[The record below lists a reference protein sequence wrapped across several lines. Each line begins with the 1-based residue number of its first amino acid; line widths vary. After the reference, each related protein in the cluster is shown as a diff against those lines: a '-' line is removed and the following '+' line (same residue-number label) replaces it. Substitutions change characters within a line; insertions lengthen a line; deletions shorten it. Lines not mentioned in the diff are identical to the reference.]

1 MSNKSIDLGE
11 QKDVEVYGA
20 RVHNLKNID
29 VSFPRNQLVVIT
41 GLSGSG
47 KSSLAFDTIYAEGQR
62 RYMETFSAYS
72 RQFMGGMERPD
83 VDKVSGLS
91 PVIAI
96 EQKTTSKNPRS
107 TVGTITEIYDF
118 MRLLYAR
125 VADAFSYNTGEKME
139 RMSEDQILQNIF
151 NKFDGVAVNI
161 LAPVVKGRKGHYR
174 ELFEQIRK
182 QGYVKVR
189 VDGEIKDISAKMQV
203 DRYKIHDIEVV
214 IDRLIID
221 VKDKKRLLDSLQIAM
236 KMGKGVIK
244 ISDKDNNV
252 AHFSKF
258 LMCPTTGISYDERQP
273 NSFSFNSPYGAC
285 ERCDG
290 LGYIFVVDKESV
302 IPNQKLSILNGALAP
317 LGEYRDI
324 WMFQVLKALAKK
336 YSFSLS
342 TPVEKLSDEIINII
356 LNGSPDLIKVEV
368 EYNKWNVQ
376 NYNITFDGIIKM
388 LEEQNEKR
396 SESASDDMD
405 EFRKLKTCPECHGAR
420 LKKESLH
427 FKVDGK
433 NIFELSSMDIN
444 NLHQWFEKVDERLT
458 DRQNIIAKEILK
470 EIKARIGFLT
480 DVGLTYLTLD
490 RTARTLSGGEAQRIR
505 LATQI
510 GSQLMNVMYIL
521 DEPSIG
527 LHQRDNERLINALKN
542 LRDLGNTVLVVEHDK
557 DMILEAD
564 WVIDVGPGA
573 GIHGGTVVAEGT
585 AAQILKSKT
594 LTADY
599 LNGKKQ
605 IETPKIRRKG
615 NGHKLSIIK
624 ATGHNLKEV
633 SVDFPLGK
641 FIAVTGVSG
650 SGKSSL
656 ITETLYPILNHHFF
670 RAKKIPLPYEKIN
683 GLKEIDKVIEIDQAP
698 IGRTPRS
705 NPSTYTGVFS
715 DIRNL
720 FVQLPEAKIRGYK
733 PGRFSFNVKGGRC
746 ETCQGAGLKV
756 IEMNFLPDVQV
767 PCEEC
772 GGRRY
777 NRETLEVRFRG
788 KSISDVLDMSIE
800 DACNFFENIPII
812 YRKIKTLKD
821 VGLGYIT
828 LGQSSVTLSGGEA
841 QRVKLATEL
850 SKKDT
855 GKTFYIL
862 DEPTTGLHFEDIN
875 VLLGVLQELVDKG
888 NTILVIEHNLDVVK
902 VADWVIDLGE
912 EGGAGGGRILFEG
925 TPEGLIQNPISLTGK
940 FLKKEMEWN
949 PQNGKSEVESPEP
962 KVKVLKKSKAG
973 NKK

>member
-1 MSNKSIDLGE
+1 MSKKPIDLVE
-11 QKDVEVYGA
+11 QSEVEVYGA

-29 VSFPRNQLVVIT
+29 ISFPRNQLVVIT

-72 RQFMGGMERPD
+72 RQFMGGLERPD

-125 VADAFSYNTGEKME
+125 VADAYSYNTGEKMTK
-139 RMSEDQILQNIF
+139 MSEDQILHQVLEQ
-151 NKFDGVAVNI
+151 FDGKPINI

-182 QGYVKVR
+182 QGYLKVR
-189 VDGEIKDISAKMQV
+189 VDGEIVDVVPKMQL
-203 DRYKIHDIEVV
+203 DRYKIHDIETV
-214 IDRLIID
+214 IDRLI
-221 VKDKKRLLDSLQIAM
+221 VTEKDKKRLYTSIQSALKIA
-236 KMGKGVIK
+236 KGIIK
-244 ISDKDNNV
+244 ISDKENKV
-252 AHFSKF
+252 YHFSKF
-258 LMCPTTGISYDERQP
+258 LMCPTTGVSYDEPQP
-273 NSFSFNSPYGAC
+273 NTFSFNSPYGAC
-285 ERCDG
+285 PECDG
-290 LGYIFVVDKESV
+290 LGYIFDVDEESV
-302 IPNQKLSILNGALAP
+302 IPNKKLSIINGGLAP
-317 LGEYRDI
+317 LGDYRETWI
-324 WMFQVLKALAKK
+324 FQVIKALGKK
-336 YSFSLS
+336 YNFSLS
-342 TPVEKLSDEIINII
+342 QPIEKLDPKAIDILLHGVDE
-356 LNGSPDLIKVEV
+356 LITVPV

-376 NYNITFDGIIKM
+376 NYQIPFDGIIKM
-388 LEEQNEKR
+388 LEEQNEKKADAV
-396 SESASDDMD
+396 SNDLES
-405 EFRKLKTCPECHGAR
+405 FRVLKTCPLCEGAR

-427 FKVDGK
+427 FKVDHK
-433 NIFELSSMDIN
+433 NIFDLASMDIK
-444 NLHQWFEKVDERLT
+444 NLQTWFEGLEDRLSE
-458 DRQNIIAKEILK
+458 RQNIIAKEILK
-470 EIKARIGFLT
+470 EIRSRIGFLL
-480 DVGLTYLTLD
+480 DVGLVYLTLD

-527 LHQRDNERLINALKN
+527 LHQRDNDRLIKALKD
-542 LRDLGNTVLVVEHDK
+542 LRDLSNTVVVVEHDK

-564 WVIDVGPGA
+564 YVIDMGPAA
-573 GIHGGTVVAEGT
+573 GLHGGEVVAQGT
-585 AAQILKSKT
+585 PAQLLKTHT
-594 LTADY
+594 LTASY
-599 LNGKKQ
+599 LNGEREISIPTK
-605 IETPKIRRKG
+605 RREG
-615 NGHKLSIIK
+615 NGKILSLK
-624 ATGHNLKEV
+624 NATGNNLQNV

-641 FIAVTGVSG
+641 LICVTGVSG
-650 SGKSSL
+650 SGKSTL
-656 ITETLYPILNHHFF
+656 IGETLYPVLNKHFF
-670 RAKKIPLPYEKIN
+670 RAKKQPMPFKEIK
-683 GLKEIDKVIEIDQAP
+683 GLEHIDKVIEIDQSP

-705 NPSTYTGVFS
+705 NPSTYTSVFS

-720 FVQLPEAKIRGYK
+720 FVALPEAQIRGYK

-746 ETCQGAGLKV
+746 ETCQGGGMKV

-772 GGRRY
+772 GGKRY

-788 KSISDVLDMSIE
+788 KSISDVLDMSVE
-800 DACNFFENIPII
+800 DAVNFFENIPSI

-828 LGQSSVTLSGGEA
+828 LGQSSTTLSGGEA

-855 GKTFYIL
+855 GNTFYIL

-875 VLLGVLQELVDKG
+875 VLLGVLNLIVDKG
-888 NTILVIEHNLDVVK
+888 NTVLVIEHNLDVIK
-902 VADWVIDLGE
+902 VADYVVDLGP
-912 EGGAGGGRILFEG
+912 EGGSGGGKIVFAG
-925 TPEGLIQNPISLTGK
+925 TPEGLCKVKESFTGI
-940 FLKKEMEWN
+940 FLKKEMD
-949 PQNGKSEVESPEP
+949 SM
-962 KVKVLKKSKAG
+962 KKSK
-973 NKK
+973 

>member
-1 MSNKSIDLGE
+1 MSDKPIDLGE
-11 QKDVEVYGA
+11 QSEVEVYGA

-29 VSFPRNQLVVIT
+29 ISFPRNKLVVIT

-118 MRLLYAR
+118 LRLLYAR
-125 VADAFSYNTGEKME
+125 IGDAYSYNTGEKMVK
-139 RMSEDQILQNIF
+139 MSEDQIMNQILMQFEGKPI
-151 NKFDGVAVNI
+151 NI

-182 QGYVKVR
+182 QGYLKVR
-189 VDGEIKDISAKMQV
+189 VDGEIIDVVPKMQL
-203 DRYKIHDIEVV
+203 DRYKIHDIETVV
-214 IDRLIID
+214 DRLI
-221 VKDKKRLLDSLQIAM
+221 VSQNDKKRLYDSIQSALKIA
-236 KMGKGVIK
+236 KGIIK
-244 ISDKDNNV
+244 ISDKENNSY
-252 AHFSKF
+252 HFSKY
-258 LMCPTTGISYDERQP
+258 LMCPTTGVSYDEPQP

-285 ERCDG
+285 PECDG
-290 LGYIFVVDKESV
+290 LGYIFDVDEESV
-302 IPNQKLSILNGALAP
+302 IPNRKLSILNGGLAP
-317 LGEYRDI
+317 LGDYRETWI
-324 WMFQVLKALAKK
+324 FQVIKALGKK
-336 YSFSLS
+336 YGFSLS
-342 TPVEKLSDEIINII
+342 QPIEKLDPKAIDI
-356 LNGSPDLIKVEV
+356 LLHGTEELITVPV

-376 NYNITFDGIIKM
+376 NYQIDFDGIIKM
-388 LEEQNEKR
+388 LEEQNEKKAGT
-396 SESASDDMD
+396 SSMD
-405 EFRKLKTCPECHGAR
+405 LEAFRVLKKCPLCEGAR

-427 FKVDGK
+427 FKVDEK
-433 NIFELSSMDIN
+433 NIFELASMDIS
-444 NLHQWFEKVDERLT
+444 NLQIWFDGLEGRLSE
-458 DRQNIIAKEILK
+458 RQNVIAKEILK
-470 EIKARIGFLT
+470 EIRSRIGFLL
-480 DVGLTYLTLD
+480 DVGLVYLTLD

-527 LHQRDNERLINALKN
+527 LHQRDNDRLIKALKN
-542 LRDLGNTVLVVEHDK
+542 LRDLSNTVLVVEHDK

-564 WVIDVGPGA
+564 YVIDMGPAA
-573 GIHGGTVVAEGT
+573 GVKGGQVVAQGT
-585 AAQILKSKT
+585 AAEVLASNT
-594 LTADY
+594 LTASY
-599 LNGKKQ
+599 LNGEREIAIPAKTR
-605 IETPKIRRKG
+605 EG
-615 NGHKLSIIK
+615 NGHVLSLKK
-624 ATGHNLKEV
+624 ASGNNLKNV

-641 FIAVTGVSG
+641 FICVTGVSG
-650 SGKSSL
+650 SGKSTL
-656 ITETLYPILNHHFF
+656 IGETLYPVLNKHFF
-670 RAKKIPLPYEKIN
+670 RAKKTPMPFKEIK
-683 GLKEIDKVIEIDQAP
+683 GLEHIDKVIEIDQTP

-720 FVQLPEAKIRGYK
+720 FVALPEAQIRGYK

-746 ETCQGAGLKV
+746 ETCQGGGMKV

-767 PCEEC
+767 PCEAC
-772 GGRRY
+772 GGKRY

-800 DACNFFENIPII
+800 DACDFFENIPSI

-828 LGQSSVTLSGGEA
+828 LGQSSTTLSGGEA

-855 GKTFYIL
+855 GNTFYIL

-875 VLLGVLQELVDKG
+875 VLLGVLNMLVDKG
-888 NTILVIEHNLDVVK
+888 NTVLVIEHNLDVIK
-902 VADWVIDLGE
+902 VADYVVDLGP
-912 EGGAGGGRILFEG
+912 EGGSGGGNIVYAG
-925 TPEGLIQNPISLTGK
+925 TPKGLTKVKESFTGV
-940 FLKKEMEWN
+940 FLKKEMESM
-949 PQNGKSEVESPEP
+949 KKA
-962 KVKVLKKSKAG
+962 KV
-973 NKK
+973 